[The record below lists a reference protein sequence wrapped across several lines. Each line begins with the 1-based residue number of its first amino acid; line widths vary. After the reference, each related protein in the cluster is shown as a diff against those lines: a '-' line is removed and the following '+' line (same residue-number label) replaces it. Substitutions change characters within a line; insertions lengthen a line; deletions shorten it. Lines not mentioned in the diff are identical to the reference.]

1 MARPKKRPLTRPPS
15 TWEQAP
21 LIMDSAYMSLLLGL
35 HRKTIQRMARQGQL
49 PTVNTGTK
57 LLFEK
62 NAVMKVLGITM

>member
-1 MARPKKRPLTRPPS
+1 MARPKKSPLTRPPS
-15 TWEQAP
+15 TWEQPP

-62 NAVMKVLGITM
+62 GAVMAALKINI

>member
-1 MARPKKRPLTRPPS
+1 MARPKKRPLARPPS

-21 LIMDSAYMSLLLGL
+21 LIMDSSYMSLLLGL
-35 HRKTIQRMARQGQL
+35 HRKTIQRMARQGAL
-49 PTVNTGTK
+49 PTINTGTK